1 MVQEMIK
8 TLCRTCTLHSS
19 VMSQFRSLHRMDRRL
34 DQTQF
39 GLSGDNKCVF
49 CRSGRFKDVQLIES
63 TSPISASFVS
73 FNHVTKDC
81 TEHTSSRENIHFKI
95 GLQKVSYCP
104 CNIQHII
111 TMNQFSSI
119 FVQNAGHNRTRFRHF
134 FRQHY
139 QQFCVFIE
147 VITLLTKI
155 QLSASTSQLLHL
167 SLLLH

>member
-1 MVQEMIK
+1 MKNIKKTKRKQLMDQEMIK

-63 TSPISASFVS
+63 TSPISDSFVS

-81 TEHTSSRENIHFKI
+81 TEHTSSRETYISRLVCRKFYI
-95 GLQKVSYCP
+95 VSAVYG
-104 CNIQHII
+104 I
-111 TMNQFSSI
+111 S
-119 FVQNAGHNRTRFRHF
+119 
-134 FRQHY
+134 
-139 QQFCVFIE
+139 
-147 VITLLTKI
+147 
-155 QLSASTSQLLHL
+155 
-167 SLLLH
+167 